1 MPLVYSAEHLTS
13 ISLSHV
19 YVEEENG
26 VKRTIF
32 FAESMKETMF
42 DCPPSDLIYCL
53 HHIRQSIFQILL
65 QSVCHKCM
73 SV

>member
-42 DCPPSDLIYCL
+42 DCPPS
-53 HHIRQSIFQILL
+53 
-65 QSVCHKCM
+65 
-73 SV
+73 